1 MILKS
6 SLVLSAFLGL
16 AAAAAIP
23 RCDEFESEQ
32 GTISR
37 RSDVDIQ
44 AEVEQ
49 DNKGKIGKGKCASVM
64 VVFARGTTEVAPL
77 GTIVGP
83 RLETALEAMVGK
95 KEVMVMGVDYPA
107 DVAGFLVGGDANGSA
122 MMAAT
127 VKEMVKSCP
136 KSKVAMVGYS
146 QGGQLVHNAAAQL
159 DTAVA
164 ARVSAAVIF
173 GDPDFPKPV
182 PKIDP
187 EKEKVF
193 CAKGDAICKGQAI
206 ILPPHLSYGSDA
218 EAAAQFIM
226 AS

>member
-1 MILKS
+1 MVLKS

-23 RCDEFESEQ
+23 RY
-32 GTISR
+32 
-37 RSDVDIQ
+37 
-44 AEVEQ
+44 
-49 DNKGKIGKGKCASVM
+49 NKGKIGKGKCASVM
-64 VVFARGTTEVAPL
+64 VVFARGTTEIAPL

-83 RLETALEAMVGK
+83 PLETALEAMVGKK

-136 KSKVAMVGYS
+136 NSKVAMVGYS

-187 EKEKVF
+187 EKQKVF

-226 AS
+226 ASYDV

>member
-1 MILKS
+1 MI
-6 SLVLSAFLGL
+6 
-16 AAAAAIP
+16 
-23 RCDEFESEQ
+23 
-32 GTISR
+32 TR
-37 RSDVDIQ
+37 RANVDIR
-44 AEVEQ
+44 AEVEE
-49 DNKGKIGKGKCASVM
+49 DNRGEISKGKCASLM
-64 VVFARGTTEVAPL
+64 VVFARGTTEVPPL

-83 RLETALEAMVGK
+83 PLQTALEAMMEK
-95 KEVMVMGVDYPA
+95 KKDVMVMGVDYPA
-107 DVAGFLVGGDANGSA
+107 DVAGFLEGGDANGST
-122 MMAAT
+122 MMAAMT
-127 VKEMVKSCP
+127 REMVKSCP

-164 ARVSAAVIF
+164 AKVSAAVVF

-182 PKIDP
+182 PNIAP
-187 EKEKVF
+187 EKQKIF
-193 CAKGDAICKGQAI
+193 CAKGDAICKGEAV